1 MTDKHTPT
9 PRNGRHWV
17 ATSAS
22 VQGSAHAKR
31 QEPCQ
36 DSSGYRIHTG
46 RDQETATLMA
56 AAADG
61 AGSAPLGGTGAQ
73 IAVQGSLQAAAELI
87 DRAEAEGSPIDLEA
101 VAKHAMLQARDQVHN
116 HALEQQLSP
125 KDFATTLLV
134 AIADGHRI
142 ATAQIGDG
150 AIVSG
155 TADGTY
161 ELLTKPDQSEYVNET
176 TFITASDAIDKLQL
190 AVTETSG
197 PDIKIAIFTDGI
209 QNLVL
214 IRDQDKLSPHPPFFD
229 AVFAW
234 LANQSGD
241 DSTQSNLA
249 EFLESRRLR
258 SRTSDDITLL
268 LALQVE
274 IQAQS
279 LFESSSW

>member
-1 MTDKHTPT
+1 MKDKHTPT
-9 PRNGRHWV
+9 PRTGRHWV
-17 ATSAS
+17 AISAS

-36 DSSGYRIHTG
+36 DSSGYRVHFG
-46 RDQETATLMA
+46 RDRETATLMA

-73 IAVQGSLQAAAELI
+73 IALQASLQTATKLI
-87 DRAEAEGSPIDLEA
+87 ERAEAEGFPIDLEA
-101 VAKHAMLQARDQVHN
+101 VAKHAVLQARDQIHN
-116 HALEQQLSP
+116 HALEQELSP
-125 KDFATTLLV
+125 KDFATTLLL
-134 AIADGHRI
+134 AIADGQKI

-150 AIVSG
+150 AIVSS
-155 TADGTY
+155 TPDGTY

-190 AVTETSG
+190 AVRETSG
-197 PDIKIAIFTDGI
+197 PGIKIAIFTDGI

-214 IRDQDKLSPHPPFFD
+214 TRDQDKLSPHTPFFD

-234 LANQSGD
+234 LASQSGD
-241 DSTQSNLA
+241 ESTRSTLA
-249 EFLESRRLR
+249 EFLESTRLR

-268 LALQVE
+268 LALHVE
-274 IQAQS
+274 IQTQNP
-279 LFESSSW
+279 FESSSW